1 MMVVEKQQQKTKTNN
16 QTNPRPSKAQNPP
29 SLPAPRSSLSPHRQT
44 ITPMKRHAY
53 THLTLQEYQQLD
65 QHIQHQGFPNRTAY
79 FTAVAR
85 VTLYGWHTD
94 YHTPES
100 RLDPETLAWI
110 TWHKH
115 RMTQE
120 DQLRQQFFDIITDL
134 AFPVIAARGSQTA
147 WDLLQ
152 NELQNQLAQQTGT
165 LPSYQQLKT
174 WIQTYETIH
183 AEALG
188 RHRAD
193 LIRENARQTEQHQN
207 HLTGTDHD

>member
-16 QTNPRPSKAQNPP
+16 QTTPGHQKRKTPP

-85 VTLYGWHTD
+85 VTLYGWHTN

-193 LIRENARQTEQHQN
+193 LIRENARQTEQHQD